1 MSVAKWISVFLV
13 IAQHHLCLFG
23 DLPAE
28 RLWLQHAD
36 MAPPT
41 EKPLQYLALL
51 VWFERDEQSAGR
63 FLFGG
68 DVVRRGLSHPAC
80 DFLVEQ
86 DTDAD
91 TPLLL

>member
-1 MSVAKWISVFLV
+1 MSVAKWISAFPV
-13 IAQHHLCLFG
+13 ISQHRLCLLG
-23 DLPAE
+23 DAQAE
-28 RLWLQHAD
+28 CLWFQHAD

-41 EKPLQYLALL
+41 EKPLQYFALL
-51 VWFERDEQSAGR
+51 VRFERDEQSGGR

-68 DVVRRGLSHPAC
+68 DVVRGGLSHPAC

-86 DTDAD
+86 GTDAH